1 MRIGLFTHSTNR
13 RGGVVHA
20 LALARFLRARGH
32 DVRVVAPDT
41 RDDPEILV
49 VPSTSGA
56 TLAETVARRIADVRA
71 FFRLRSAPRFDIWHA
86 QDPITANALAG
97 LRREGVLSRFA
108 RTVHHLDTW
117 DDPRLRHWQDEGV
130 RQADRV
136 FSVSRHWQSRIE
148 AAYDVAAPVVGN
160 GVDLDR
166 FRPDP
171 DASDVALAAR
181 LGLQRGEAGPVFA
194 AFGGVEARK
203 NTARVVEAFLRFR
216 IDHPTARLVI
226 AGGASLLDHS
236 GERARVQAL
245 REAGDA
251 AAAVILLGPL
261 PDAEVPALYRLA
273 DAVLQ
278 VSRAEGFGLCPLEAM
293 ACGRPVV
300 LSAIAPFDEHV
311 APHEAVWA
319 DPGDIVSIENALRLA
334 VQPGTARLLASSGPA
349 TASRFSWAAVAEA
362 HLPFYAALLQ
372 QNVVAHA

>member
-20 LALARFLRARGH
+20 LALGRSLRALGH

-41 RDDPEILV
+41 KVDREMLV

-56 TLAETVARRIADVRA
+56 TLAETVVRRIADVRA
-71 FFRLRSAPRFDIWHA
+71 FFRRPGAPRFDVWHS
-86 QDPITANALAG
+86 QDPITANALAA
-97 LRREGVLSRFA
+97 LRRDGVLCRFA

-130 RQADRV
+130 RQADLV
-136 FSVSRHWQSRIE
+136 FSVSHYWQSLIE

-160 GVDLDR
+160 GVDLGR
-166 FRPDP
+166 FRADP
-171 DASDVALAAR
+171 DGSDIALAAR
-181 LGLQRGEAGPVFA
+181 LGFRRGETGPVFA
-194 AFGGVEARK
+194 ALGGIEARK

-216 IDHPTARLVI
+216 ADHPAARLVI

-236 GERARVQAL
+236 GERARVHAL
-245 REAGDA
+245 LDSSDA
-251 AAAVILLGPL
+251 AASVTLLGPL
-261 PDAEVPALYRLA
+261 PDAEIPALYRLA

-278 VSRAEGFGLCPLEAM
+278 ISRAEGFGLCPLEAM

-300 LSAIAPFDEHV
+300 LSAIAPFNEHV

-319 DPGDIVSIENALRLA
+319 DPNDVGSIEQALRLA
-334 VQPGTARLLASSGPA
+334 VRPEAARLLASSGPA
-349 TASRFSWAAVAEA
+349 TAARFSWTAVADA
-362 HLPFYAALLQ
+362 HLPCYATLLQ
-372 QNVVAHA
+372 RKVAAHA